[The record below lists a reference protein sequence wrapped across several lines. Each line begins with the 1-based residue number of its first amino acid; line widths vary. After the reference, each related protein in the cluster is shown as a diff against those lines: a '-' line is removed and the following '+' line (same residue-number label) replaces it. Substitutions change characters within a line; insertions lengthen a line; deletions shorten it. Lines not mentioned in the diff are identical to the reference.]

1 MTAAKK
7 REGNLTKE
15 YTFTYDANGN
25 LLRECFKNK
34 PEVTYQY
41 DIENRLKAVSDPQK
55 LLMASTYDGDG
66 NRAFQLNYNPDAEC
80 GYGKNVSGEIFMLEH
95 SHNEDGSLTAEGEL
109 FGYICSATG
118 RAYDLTEYVNDTNRE
133 HTEVLTAFNINTG
146 FDTESYTYAGSSR
159 LLRNNIWNEARDVN
173 HDEMSYYLYDGQ
185 GSVTANTW
193 YNGMVTDVY
202 QYDPYGRMEL
212 GGEGHTDFYG
222 YRAESYN
229 PNTGLEYL
237 RARYYNADKGR
248 FFQEDTYLGDI
259 TDPLTLNR
267 YAYVKNSPLNYA
279 DPGGHV
285 AEYLTGPQYN
295 PDDGWQANHYPLSQT
310 GPEKTEFPIEIVS
323 GTEAVKQFWGSVS
336 EGLDHVMSQLK
347 EAADL
352 SLSQL
357 RELRGWMKEAVSSA
371 TVDLCSKTV
380 ELSAEIAGIIFSLI
394 LGSMAG
400 VGNAGGVSTDRIDE
414 LVSSNWNT
422 TAYNIGK
429 IIGHTAVLTAA
440 MLALFFGF
448 SSGMGPAMAGGMSAA
463 GVSLSISAEQAAVG
477 ALGYTILVNTAIS
490 GNGLSMSKPEGNG
503 GESESE
509 IPDYKKDNRVPLDK
523 ETVLR
528 GKDYKKTG
536 KKIKGA
542 QVYKKGDQYYYRD
555 TFHTGEAAHLEVF
568 DKRGHHLGEA
578 DPLTVIIKP
587 NTADPTK
594 SINIK

>member
-1 MTAAKK
+1 
-7 REGNLTKE
+7 
-15 YTFTYDANGN
+15 
-25 LLRECFKNK
+25 
-34 PEVTYQY
+34 
-41 DIENRLKAVSDPQK
+41 
-55 LLMASTYDGDG
+55 MASTYDGDG

-80 GYGKNVSGEIFMLEH
+80 GYGKNVNGEIFMPEH

-159 LLRNNIWNEARDVN
+159 LSRNNIWNEARDVN

-279 DPGGHV
+279 DPSGHV

-295 PDDGWQANHYPLSQT
+295 PDDGWQANHYLLSQT
-310 GPEKTEFPIEIVS
+310 GPEKTEFPIEIDAGKS
-323 GTEAVKQFWGSVS
+323 WADFGKQIVNLFDEHG
-336 EGLDHVMSQLK
+336 G
-347 EAADL
+347 A
-352 SLSQL
+352 
-357 RELRGWMKEAVSSA
+357 
-371 TVDLCSKTV
+371 
-380 ELSAEIAGIIFSLI
+380 
-394 LGSMAG
+394 MAG
-400 VGNAGGVSTDRIDE
+400 AATGVAIAVFLLPGAGAVILVGSALITGGAGYIVGGVSDSE
-414 LVSSNWNT
+414 LKK
-422 TAYNIGK
+422 ADIRK
-429 IIGHTAVLTAA
+429 
-440 MLALFFGF
+440 ALR
-448 SSGMGPAMAGGMSAA
+448 
-463 GVSLSISAEQAAVG
+463 EQG
-477 ALGYTILVNTAIS
+477 I
-490 GNGLSMSKPEGNG
+490 
-503 GESESE
+503 E
-509 IPDYKKDNRVPLDK
+509 IDK
-523 ETVLR
+523 E
-528 GKDYKKTG
+528 
-536 KKIKGA
+536 
-542 QVYKKGDQYYYRD
+542 
-555 TFHTGEAAHLEVF
+555 
-568 DKRGHHLGEA
+568 
-578 DPLTVIIKP
+578 
-587 NTADPTK
+587 
-594 SINIK
+594 NIAIETLHEQMEKLS

>member
-1 MTAAKK
+1 MLDHNMLTCQESKGAFDKTTYTYEYDEAGNRTFAKKEKLYSYLESWQIRYTYNDDNQMTAAKK

-41 DIENRLKAVSDPQK
+41 DTENRLKAVSDPQK

-80 GYGKNVSGEIFMLEH
+80 GYGKNVNGEIFMPEH

-159 LLRNNIWNEARDVN
+159 LSRNNIWNEARDVN

-279 DPGGHV
+279 DPGGHKWTVAGLNQLFYQFRDGIISEQKLSIELLKMNGGNLFYAFHQIAQIHAAKKIYQKTNLEVKLENAYYKGETKSCKINVDIAAGYYIWEVKSQGFWWNRQKFEETDEQIERYLKFANSIGVPLQRAPHGIVQIITDIPVIGQLKMEV
-285 AEYLTGPQYN
+285 AEDPITNGLLFYSIYIENSAGEKVRVNLTK
-295 PDDGWQANHYPLSQT
+295 AN
-310 GPEKTEFPIEIVS
+310 
-323 GTEAVKQFWGSVS
+323 TEA
-336 EGLDHVMSQLK
+336 DK
-347 EAADL
+347 EL
-352 SLSQL
+352 
-357 RELRGWMKEAVSSA
+357 ELEKAKDIIEDPDAELGKVAIETGVVAVAGWAFIK
-371 TVDLCSKTV
+371 
-380 ELSAEIAGIIFSLI
+380 
-394 LGSMAG
+394 
-400 VGNAGGVSTDRIDE
+400 
-414 LVSSNWNT
+414 
-422 TAYNIGK
+422 
-429 IIGHTAVLTAA
+429 VLET
-440 MLALFFGF
+440 L
-448 SSGMGPAMAGGMSAA
+448 
-463 GVSLSISAEQAAVG
+463 ISA
-477 ALGYTILVNTAIS
+477 YT
-490 GNGLSMSKPEGNG
+490 G
-503 GESESE
+503 
-509 IPDYKKDNRVPLDK
+509 IPIV
-523 ETVLR
+523 
-528 GKDYKKTG
+528 
-536 KKIKGA
+536 A
-542 QVYKKGDQYYYRD
+542 
-555 TFHTGEAAHLEVF
+555 F
-568 DKRGHHLGEA
+568 
-578 DPLTVIIKP
+578 
-587 NTADPTK
+587 
-594 SINIK
+594 

>member
-133 HTEVLTAFNINTG
+133 YAEVLTAFNINTG

-159 LLRNNIWNEARDVN
+159 LSRNNIWNEARDIN

-259 TDPLTLNR
+259 TEPLTLNQ

-279 DPGGHV
+279 DPGGHKWTVAGLNQLFYQFRDGIISEQKLSIELLKMNGGNLFYAFHQIAQIHAAKKIYQKTNLEVKLENAYYKGETKSCKINVDIAAGYYIWEVKSQGFWWNRQKFEETDEQIERYLKFANSIGVPLQRAPHGIVQIITDIPVIGQLKMEV
-285 AEYLTGPQYN
+285 AEDPITNGLLFYSIYIENSAGEKVRVNLTK
-295 PDDGWQANHYPLSQT
+295 AN
-310 GPEKTEFPIEIVS
+310 
-323 GTEAVKQFWGSVS
+323 TEA
-336 EGLDHVMSQLK
+336 DK
-347 EAADL
+347 EL
-352 SLSQL
+352 
-357 RELRGWMKEAVSSA
+357 ELEKAKDIIEDPDAELGKVAIETGVVAVAGWAFIK
-371 TVDLCSKTV
+371 
-380 ELSAEIAGIIFSLI
+380 
-394 LGSMAG
+394 
-400 VGNAGGVSTDRIDE
+400 
-414 LVSSNWNT
+414 
-422 TAYNIGK
+422 
-429 IIGHTAVLTAA
+429 VLET
-440 MLALFFGF
+440 L
-448 SSGMGPAMAGGMSAA
+448 
-463 GVSLSISAEQAAVG
+463 ISA
-477 ALGYTILVNTAIS
+477 YT
-490 GNGLSMSKPEGNG
+490 G
-503 GESESE
+503 
-509 IPDYKKDNRVPLDK
+509 IPIV
-523 ETVLR
+523 
-528 GKDYKKTG
+528 
-536 KKIKGA
+536 A
-542 QVYKKGDQYYYRD
+542 
-555 TFHTGEAAHLEVF
+555 F
-568 DKRGHHLGEA
+568 
-578 DPLTVIIKP
+578 
-587 NTADPTK
+587 
-594 SINIK
+594 